1 MPTAAMAT
9 VARTFRRCAET
20 LAARCVQKLTNSSGF
35 FSSLVSAFATTSGD
49 NRAPLAGQWRR
60 SITIGTTRKVRVES
74 PPLMRLA
81 WAALLCLILPASAFA
96 VGQGESA
103 LTGGPGLALALDGE
117 PRAGAGA
124 DVRILRGLS
133 DSWAARL
140 GIQATWIP
148 ATGARSATRVAAQ
161 ALGLTFA
168 ADIFKLVPFVDLG
181 LVVADI
187 RGGGQEPRQRLGGQ
201 FGIGAD

>member
-1 MPTAAMAT
+1 MVLA
-9 VARTFRRCAET
+9 VAVFVAV
-20 LAARCVQKLTNSSGF
+20 AVADG
-35 FSSLVSAFATTSGD
+35 
-49 NRAPLAGQWRR
+49 
-60 SITIGTTRKVRVES
+60 VES

-81 WAALLCLILPASAFA
+81 LAALLCLILPASAFA

-103 LTGGPGLALALDGE
+103 LTGGPGLALAFEGGT
-117 PRAGAGA
+117 RAGAGA

-140 GIQATWIP
+140 GVQATWVP
-148 ATGARSATRVAAQ
+148 ATGGKGATRVAAQ

-181 LVVADI
+181 VLVADI
-187 RGGGQEPRQRLGGQ
+187 RGGGQEARQRLGGQ
-201 FGIGAD
+201 FGIGADYLVTSHLTLSLIGRLDYFALRLAGARGQTPVQATLALHLGHVF

>member
-1 MPTAAMAT
+1 
-9 VARTFRRCAET
+9 
-20 LAARCVQKLTNSSGF
+20 
-35 FSSLVSAFATTSGD
+35 
-49 NRAPLAGQWRR
+49 
-60 SITIGTTRKVRVES
+60 
-74 PPLMRLA
+74 MRLA

-201 FGIGAD
+201 FGIGADYLVTSHFTVSLIGRLDYFALRIAGARGANPVQATFALHLGHVF